1 MKMKKLLV
9 PIFLALFAP
18 TLITSCKASLCE
30 RKDRWLE
37 RHCTSGA
44 TDVTWS
50 PDPTCEAKVETCN
63 QAQLKQFEGYVRC
76 LESSKECSLDVM
88 SACGQQFPGG
98 VNLFC
103 S

>member
-1 MKMKKLLV
+1 MKMKTLLGLV
-9 PIFLALFAP
+9 FLAILAPIF
-18 TLITSCKASLCE
+18 ISSCKASLCE

-37 RHCTSGA
+37 RNCTSGA

-50 PDPTCEAKVETCN
+50 PDPTCEAKTETCN
-63 QAQLKQFEGYVRC
+63 QAQLKQFEGYVGC
-76 LESSKECSLDVM
+76 LESQRECSLDSM
-88 SACGQQFPGG
+88 NACAQQFPGG

>member
-1 MKMKKLLV
+1 MKKLLALLFLSALA
-9 PIFLALFAP
+9 PICIA
-18 TLITSCKASLCE
+18 SCKSSLCE

-37 RHCTSGA
+37 RNCTSGA

-63 QAQLKQFEGYVRC
+63 AAQMRQFEGYVRC
-76 LESSKECSLDVM
+76 LEASKVCSLDVM
-88 SACGQQFPGG
+88 NSCGQQFPGG

>member
-1 MKMKKLLV
+1 MNTKKLLGLVLFAILV
-9 PIFLALFAP
+9 PIFAA
-18 TLITSCKASLCE
+18 SCKASLCE

-50 PDPTCEAKVETCN
+50 PDPTCEAKTETCN
-63 QAQLKQFEGYVRC
+63 PAQLKQFEGYVRC
-76 LESSKECSLDVM
+76 LEASKECSLDVM
-88 SACGQQFPGG
+88 NACGQQFPGG